1 MSYGVGMFGARI
13 CSPLGV
19 FLSAFVVACSGAEP
33 PAALCQADSQCETGE
48 VCQSGD
54 CLLPAKLDCVEG
66 GSAKAVLLAEPDP
79 LDFGIVGTEL
89 VTRSLTIGNLGDCN
103 LKIVQAEIEG
113 GANSRFVCAG
123 CLQRTFP
130 IRVFPGRG
138 VRLDMTVQPGA
149 PGRLEER
156 LILAT
161 NDPGNREYKWSLIAE
176 SAGLPA
182 LRVDPLAIDFGFVAP
197 GATGERIVQ
206 AINSS
211 DGSANLT
218 VDSVAIDPADSPA
231 FSVASMTPLPV
242 TLAPASVDP
251 SARAAFTV
259 RYDPTEQMSYAA
271 ELVVTP
277 KYGAQIR
284 VPLSSLGEPP
294 SVSVTPMHIDLG
306 AIRLGETAFGIV
318 TVQNTGR
325 ADLVGTTSLQV
336 GGSNDL
342 TISGRQLRIAPGG
355 LTELGVIYEPTRGG
369 SIGDSIIIQTNDPM
383 QPRILISVSGTA
395 VAAAEQVVSVEM
407 TFEADSSSTLDKDL
421 RDVDLFLESPLGLV
435 VHKNMPQGGWG
446 PYGAARWS
454 STRLDALERVV
465 LGRVTQ
471 DGDFLV
477 SLSYIEDCST
487 LPTAL
492 ASAILGIGADELVLA
507 LSDDAVAIDPAQL
520 AAAVQQTCVQ
530 RRSTTATL
538 VTTVDGTQVDSRE
551 VRLNQKGDLVQAL
564 KLNINNGRFTVQ
576 EP

>member
-1 MSYGVGMFGARI
+1 MSYGVGM
-13 CSPLGV
+13 LGV
-19 FLSAFVVACSGAEP
+19 RNRSFLGALLGTLAVACSGAEP
-33 PAALCQADSQCETGE
+33 PVAQCQGDSQCGTGE
-48 VCQSGD
+48 ICQEGA
-54 CLLPAKLDCVEG
+54 CLLPARLDCVED
-66 GSAKAVLLAEPDP
+66 GSAKAILLAEPDP
-79 LDFGIVGTEL
+79 LDFGVVGTEL
-89 VTRSLTIGNLGDCN
+89 VTRSLTIGNLGNCN
-103 LKIVQAEIEG
+103 LQIVRADIEG

-123 CLQRTFP
+123 CLERSFP

-138 VRLDMTVQPGA
+138 IRLDMTVQPGA

-161 NDPGNREYKWSLIAE
+161 NDPDNREYKWSLLAE
-176 SAGLPA
+176 SAGQPA
-182 LRVDPLAIDFGFVAP
+182 LTVDPLAIEFGFVTP
-197 GATGERIVQ
+197 GTTGERLVQ

-211 DGSANLT
+211 DGSANLE
-218 VDSVAIDPADSPA
+218 VESIAIDPPDSPV

-242 TLAPASVDP
+242 TLAPAAVDA

-277 KYGAQIR
+277 KYAAPIR
-284 VPLSSLGEPP
+284 IALTSKGEPP
-294 SVSVTPMHIDLG
+294 AVSVNPMHIDLG

-342 TISGRQLRIAPGG
+342 TISGRTLRIAPGG

-369 SIGDSIIIQTNDPM
+369 SIGDSIIIQTNDPL
-383 QPRILISVSGTA
+383 QPRILISVVGTA

-407 TFEADSSSTLDKDL
+407 TFDNDSSSTLDKDL
-421 RDVDLFLESPLGLV
+421 RDVDLILESPVGLV
-435 VHKNMPQGGWG
+435 VRKASPQGGWG

-454 STRLDALERVV
+454 STRGDDLERVV

-471 DGDFLV
+471 DGDFTV

-492 ASAILGIGADELVLA
+492 AAAILGIGADELVLA
-507 LSDDAVAIDPAQL
+507 LSEDSVAIDPAQL
-520 AAAVQQTCVQ
+520 AGAVQQTCVQ

-551 VRLNQKGDLVQAL
+551 IRLGQKGDFVTAF
-564 KLNINNGRFTVQ
+564 KLNISNGRFTVQ